1 MNDDPRA
8 ALPTER
14 DEPNDRAAAAKNG
27 VAPAATPEVSVPA
40 DCPWPIV
47 LGVDPGTR
55 VLGYGAVVRRD
66 EGPRLL
72 AAGTIAPTASLDVP
86 DRLAVIRAEFDRLL
100 ARLRPTVVVVEKAFS
115 ARNVQSALRIG
126 EGRGVVLACSAACGA
141 RIVQYMP
148 STAKKALVGSGQG
161 TKEQVAA
168 MVTRLL
174 GLDRAPEPLD
184 VTDALGLAL
193 AFDQKDRGAGARL
206 RTTVRGATRPR

>member
-1 MNDDPRA
+1 MRTDPRA
-8 ALPTER
+8 TLPA
-14 DEPNDRAAAAKNG
+14 DDAD
-27 VAPAATPEVSVPA
+27 PARRPAEVVVPA

-47 LGVDPGTR
+47 LGVDPGTV

-72 AAGTIAPTASLDVP
+72 AAGTIAPTSSLSVP
-86 DRLAVIRAEFDRLL
+86 ERLAVIRAEFDRLL

-126 EGRGVVLACSAACGA
+126 EGRGVVLSAAAACGA
-141 RIVQYMP
+141 EVVQYMP

-168 MVTRLL
+168 MVTRML
-174 GLDRAPEPLD
+174 GLDAAPEPLD
-184 VTDALGLAL
+184 VTDAIGLAL

-206 RTTVRGATRPR
+206 RTTVRGTTRPR